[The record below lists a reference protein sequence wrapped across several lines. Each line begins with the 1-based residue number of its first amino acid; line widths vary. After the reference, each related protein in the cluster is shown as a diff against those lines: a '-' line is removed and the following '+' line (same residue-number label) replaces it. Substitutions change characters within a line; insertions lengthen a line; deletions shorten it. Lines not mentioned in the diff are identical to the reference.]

1 MGADLGECRDPLPNR
16 HPRDVGAKILDLA
29 DEIIAGRIGELRH
42 ARVQTAAHH
51 HIGEGDAGCQDLHPR
66 LAWPRL
72 RCLALHDLEH
82 LRPTLLRKEHL
93 LLLHPRVLSVVAVLR
108 KACLMPSSRPKNA
121 SNRKSI
127 SSTGIGIPGR
137 KFSCSSATGAMTIR
151 ARVARSLDKPDGGSP
166 H

>member
-42 ARVQTAAHH
+42 ARVQTVAHH
-51 HIGEGDAGCQDLHPR
+51 YIGEGDAGCQDLHPR
-66 LAWPRL
+66 LARTRP

-108 KACLMPSSRPKNA
+108 IADLIAEQPAKNA

-127 SSTGIGIPGR
+127 FCTDNGILGR
-137 KFSCSSATGAMTIR
+137 KFSYSSATGAMTIR
-151 ARVARSLDKPDGGSP
+151 ARAARSLAKLDR
-166 H
+166 